1 LAEGGPPFVVCT
13 VFGVFAGGDLR
24 AKYGV
29 EADHF
34 LDQVLLVVGAV
45 LLVCVLIGAWSAKK
59 RKGRT

>member
-1 LAEGGPPFVVCT
+1 MCT

-45 LLVCVLIGAWSAKK
+45 LLVCVLIGAWSARK
-59 RKGRT
+59 RKGRI